1 MASRKGPVHD
11 VADIRAC
18 ALRRAVEFM
27 FSSAKD
33 PLRDHF
39 GSNRAGLV
47 AACDALAHL
56 VVDDFV
62 ESVIL
67 DTTQQPADVYAVQLD
82 GRDWY
87 VKLFLSIGLTPP
99 HDEVTICVS
108 FHHPKFPMTTR
119 SGRKVLP

>member
-1 MASRKGPVHD
+1 MASRKGPVHSVDD
-11 VADIRAC
+11 VRGC
-18 ALRRAVEFM
+18 AKRGAVEFM

-47 AACDALAHL
+47 AASEALALL
-56 VVDDFV
+56 VLDDFV
-62 ESVIL
+62 ESVVL
-67 DTTQQPADVYAVQLD
+67 DSTQQPADVYAVRLD

-87 VKLFLSIGLTPP
+87 VKLFLSVALDPP

-108 FHHPKFPMTTR
+108 FHYPKFPITTR